1 MYCVLLQVHSLFQ
14 NELSEIVICSFFFQF
29 LVFSGFLKVV
39 CLLPTSSSSSSFRI
53 YPSPCLSCNNVFRR
67 QFLCKMWPVQLAF
80 LVFVVCRMFLSS
92 LTPCNTSLA
101 QWETGNT
108 LYYVCYTLLCI
119 YFTAWR
125 CLTVSWN
132 MYLCRRVNK
141 VNRHAWLKI
150 TC

>member
-92 LTPCNTSLA
+92 LTPCNTSI
-101 QWETGNT
+101 
-108 LYYVCYTLLCI
+108 VCTMRNWQYTLLCMFYI
-119 YFTAWR
+119 NFYLPYFPTDNAH
-125 CLTVSWN
+125 LKYN
-132 MYLCRRVNK
+132 AHP
-141 VNRHAWLKI
+141 RHFYIPFEVQI
-150 TC
+150 TRT